1 MKRFITLTLFAVTAG
16 FAHVAE
22 AADIDGQWARGD
34 GNAKVRI
41 SPCGSDISVVN
52 TWIKP
57 GCRRKRR
64 ATSW

>member
-41 SPCGSDISVVN
+41 SPCGSDICVVN

-57 GCRRKRR
+57 GMPKEKK